1 MLMRTCLSIGGV
13 LLVLT
18 AENRTWALMILL
30 VVEGA
35 LILVGAVL
43 LGLTGSIFSPLDSVV
58 GAHASIAAIVL
69 GAAFILA
76 YRTPSKVWLNLAIMY
91 NALAVVAQLWKGSGG
106 WGSPSPTSTTKRPG
120 SFLVLFLCLYPRCGP
135 LELNLGHQARAG
147 LSKA

>member
-1 MLMRTCLSIGGV
+1 MLMRTSLSIGGV
-13 LLVLT
+13 LLMLT
-18 AENRTWALMILL
+18 AENRTRALSILL
-30 VVEGA
+30 VVQGA

-58 GAHASIAAIVL
+58 GADASIAAIVL

-106 WGSPSPTSTTKRPG
+106 WGIHSTTSPTIPPRVFLVPFPPPSPPCAPPCTHPRP
-120 SFLVLFLCLYPRCGP
+120 
-135 LELNLGHQARAG
+135 RAPP
-147 LSKA
+147 

>member
-106 WGSPSPTSTTKRPG
+106 WGVPRTTPATHLAGVVPG
-120 SFLVLFLCLYPRCGP
+120 LFLRPHPPGGTVEMAPRR
-135 LELNLGHQARAG
+135 RAP
-147 LSKA
+147 SNP